1 MKFKVLAL
9 LVLVVILGT
18 IAFSNEFSLAQGT
31 NDSSGELVQT
41 SSGLIASDAL
51 NQNLSQSQL
60 SSSKYWFFSGDAPQ
74 ENAPYS
80 FYENSSGLGVGVQAP
95 RTGTYAG
102 YFAES
107 PNTNFALVHV
117 KLSAPKETI
126 PSGFFESGV
135 YLQTSN
141 GHINYVTCTSGT
153 DSSGTYW
160 YVVSALGN
168 TNQATKYDI
177 LWQSGPNMPLTED
190 CTIVTNGQNYLKV
203 FLGGVL
209 VFNSTTLN
217 LQIPAPFQVY
227 LEPESSYSGAE
238 LFSTFQNYYITSG
251 ENLKVNGLPGDAA
264 QVQLVNSTNAVVA
277 SAPVSNG
284 SARVEVANFVF
295 PLKAVIQALDS
306 KGNVIASTQLVGIY
320 GGDTYT
326 YQSVS
331 STSQTSSTST
341 TSTTTTTTSTT
352 TSTSSKTYK
361 LTVNTQDMSGNP
373 IYGYYTVESLLSG
386 QVIATAYSPAT
397 FTLNSGQTYL
407 ISVDGYANYVFDHWL
422 DTGSTDSSRTIS
434 LSSNTNITAVY
445 RNLDSPPP
453 NEESIVNVETVSTSG
468 QAIDGLYTF
477 VSQSGNTVQ
486 TMYSPS
492 QFLLPPGTYNVTVDN
507 YGPYTFQKWS
517 DGATSRSQTI
527 VVLGGS
533 TVTITAVYYV
543 GTTVP

>member
-18 IAFSNEFSLAQGT
+18 VALSNTLSLAQAT

-60 SSSKYWFFSGDAPQ
+60 SNSKYWLFSGDAPQ

-95 RTGTYAG
+95 QAGTYAG
-102 YFAES
+102 YFAKS
-107 PNTNFALVHV
+107 PNKNFALVHV
-117 KLSAPKETI
+117 KLSAPSETI

-135 YLQTSN
+135 YVQTSN
-141 GHINYVTCTSGT
+141 GLINYVTCTSGT

-168 TNQATKYDI
+168 TNQATSYDI

-217 LQIPAPFQVY
+217 LRIPAPFQVY

-251 ENLKVNGLPGDAA
+251 ENLAVNGLPGDAA

-284 SARVEVANFVF
+284 SALVEVANFVF

-306 KGNVIASTQLVGIY
+306 EGNVIASTQLVGIY

-341 TSTTTTTTSTT
+341 TSTTNTTSTGTPTSTNTTTTTSSTTTTNTT
-352 TSTSSKTYK
+352 TSSSSKTYK
-361 LTVNTQDMSGNP
+361 LTVNTQDM
-373 IYGYYTVESLLSG
+373 
-386 QVIATAYSPAT
+386 
-397 FTLNSGQTYL
+397 
-407 ISVDGYANYVFDHWL
+407 
-422 DTGSTDSSRTIS
+422 
-434 LSSNTNITAVY
+434 
-445 RNLDSPPP
+445 
-453 NEESIVNVETVSTSG
+453 
-468 QAIDGLYTF
+468 
-477 VSQSGNTVQ
+477 
-486 TMYSPS
+486 
-492 QFLLPPGTYNVTVDN
+492 
-507 YGPYTFQKWS
+507 
-517 DGATSRSQTI
+517 
-527 VVLGGS
+527 
-533 TVTITAVYYV
+533 
-543 GTTVP
+543 